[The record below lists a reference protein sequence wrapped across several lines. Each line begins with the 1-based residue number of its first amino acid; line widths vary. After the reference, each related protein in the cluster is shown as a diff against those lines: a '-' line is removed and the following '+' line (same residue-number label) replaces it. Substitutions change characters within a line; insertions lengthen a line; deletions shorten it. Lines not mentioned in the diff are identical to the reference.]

1 MDEPYRDRRS
11 CRHSY
16 GALPDARFTVKYPIF
31 VFGKTFLITARAGK
45 PFFDLYPFYP
55 AWPVAIAGLVLT
67 FLLAGWFG
75 VVYRKRDV
83 LELLVDE
90 RTRDLVD
97 TKNRMELALHG
108 ADLGTW
114 DWHVPSD
121 KMTVNEN
128 WADMVGYRCDEIAP
142 ILESWRALIP
152 PEDRPA
158 ALQAMDL
165 HLKGKADFYEIEHR
179 LRHKAGHDVWVLAK
193 GRVIE
198 KSPDGN
204 PLRVCGTCLN
214 TTAHRKVKAALQA
227 SEARLRTL
235 IDTLPDLVWLKNTQ
249 GVYLACNRRFE
260 RFFGAAEADIVGKT
274 DYAFVDRELADFF
287 REKDQAAMAAGKAC
301 MNEEKIT
308 FADDGHHEI
317 LETIKTPMVDEEGK
331 IAGVLGVAR
340 DITSRKRSEERIRL
354 SEEKFSKIFAM
365 APDVI
370 AITRLKDGKIIDV
383 NIGFEETT
391 GWKRDE
397 VIGRT
402 STDIHFWVDFSA
414 RQDMV
419 AELMA
424 GRDVLDREMEFL
436 RKDGTRRT
444 GIYSARMIRIS
455 DELALIFILQ
465 DTTHSRRLEA
475 ERRKLEAQLQQSQK
489 LEAIG
494 VLAGGVAHDFNNML
508 GAIIGYAEL
517 AMQTLDSAD
526 PMRKNFSKILDAAQR
541 SANLTRQLLAFAR
554 KQTVEPVVLDL
565 NAAIEGILK
574 MLRRIIGENIELA
587 WMPATG
593 QCTVCMDPSQLDQI
607 LANLCVNARDAIAE
621 IGKVII
627 KTGTATFDEDACIA
641 YADCVP
647 GAYVLL
653 SVGDDGCGMDEET
666 RDHVFEPFFTTKEIG
681 RGTGLGLATVYGIV
695 KQNDGFIQIYSEP
708 GIGTTFNIY
717 LPQHYTGGDIKGS
730 DATSE
735 AIPRS
740 RGETVLM
747 VEDDMTM
754 REMGM
759 MMLQRLGYNVL
770 PAATPGE
777 AIRLVEKDGSD
788 IHLFITDVVMPEM
801 NGRELADRLLELRP
815 GLKHL
820 FMSGYTAD
828 VIAHR
833 GVLDEGV
840 NFIQKPFSL
849 KDLAVKIRY
858 VLEQDQ

>member
-301 MNEEKIT
+301 MNEKKIT

-370 AITRLKDGKIIDV
+370 AITRLKDGKIINF

-391 GWKRDE
+391 GWKREE

-526 PMRKNFSKILDAAQR
+526 PMRKNISKILDAAQR

-801 NGRELADRLLELRP
+801 NGRELAERRLELRP